1 MNCLDTL
8 NQICEELGEDIN
20 SPLCKEVEEHL
31 KNCPKCCA
39 HVDSIRKVVRLYQK
53 VGDSE
58 VPETVDERLWK
69 VLNLCKPE
77 D

>member
-1 MNCLDTL
+1 MDCLDTL
-8 NQICEELGEDIN
+8 NRICEELGEDIN

-39 HVDSIRKVVRLYQK
+39 HVDSIRKVVHLYQNIEPC
-53 VGDSE
+53 D
-58 VPETVDERLWK
+58 VPQDIDDRLWK
-69 VLNLCKPE
+69 VLNLKKPC

>member
-1 MNCLDTL
+1 MDCLETL

-39 HVDSIRKVVRLYQK
+39 EVDSIKKVVHLYQK
-53 VGDSE
+53 AGISE
-58 VPETVDERLWK
+58 VPEAIDERLWK
-69 VLNLCKPE
+69 VLNLEKPCE
-77 D
+77 

>member
-20 SPLCKEVEEHL
+20 KPLCREIEEHL

-39 HVDSIRKVVRLYQK
+39 HVDSIRKVVNLYQK
-53 VGDSE
+53 IEPCD
-58 VPETVDERLWK
+58 VPKAIDDRLWK
-69 VLNLCKPE
+69 VLNLKKPC